1 MTTVNPPQP
10 RVDLGRT
17 DREWHVLLD
26 EKLTAFEGRLSVKMV
41 SLEMR
46 LTALETK
53 DAVADVHRVNV
64 EKRLDGIEGTLKW
77 LARLMFAA
85 LIMAVMAFVVGG
97 GLVVPL

>member
-1 MTTVNPPQP
+1 MS
-10 RVDLGRT
+10 RT
-17 DREWHVLLD
+17 DREWHVLFSD
-26 EKLTAFEGRLSVKMV
+26 KLTAFEDRLSIKMV

-64 EKRLDGIEGTLKW
+64 EKRLDGIEGTLRW
-77 LARLMFAA
+77 LSRLMIAA

-97 GLVVPL
+97 GLALPL